1 MTAWHDW
8 SRVKS
13 GQNYLPPAAE
23 KKTQVEPNPVV
34 PSSLQRS
41 PFVAAGKV
49 LFCANFAFKSLIFS
63 SFWCIQRHPLE
74 DLTSQI
80 PNPPFYPSCFRCNNS
95 AHGVGASKEGPAPL
109 SRFLPSLIL
118 LELLERYTHLG
129 HRDLLILLVDHRVRL
144 LLVMSLN
151 FKLHVPIMASGNPP
165 FIIRDHLYSVDDRL
179 KRGRPPPLLKGADED
194 VIIDEEPAPEATS
207 VIDPAS
213 VSRCCIERGLF
224 PAVPLFFQYP
234 CSTSKG
240 WSEWVDDE
248 LKNPSTRDILSR
260 AGVLEAIFASKAC
273 DIHIEVKTLRH
284 LVRRWSTETHT
295 FICSWGEFTPM
306 LEDVAN
312 IFHLPLCG
320 SQDPFHIALTPED
333 GLKLE
338 TLRKGAPTSPSTS
351 LRFSNW
357 IQFFGNSDRDEPCR
371 LAAFVSLW
379 LGRFLFCD
387 FSQDCLHGRV
397 FPLALAIARGSMIP
411 LAPMFLGHLYRLLD
425 QIQFLEKGAAGTM
438 AVETFVNSS
447 FLQIFLWERFKGIEV
462 SPLPYSKAESLVASD
477 ENSYMPGSLP
487 LICRWFRR
495 MQRKGQNF
503 LELLDDVEQFIFR
516 PYCAS
521 SEGFRSMPLYA
532 DSAALMEALAM
543 PTQGCWLRREAL
555 LSAACLPLPTFG
567 DDHLEISVHYSP
579 YRVRR
584 QLGFDQG
591 VPSRPNH
598 GGSLTLHRVFWT
610 GDSVPGDGRPLA
622 LALASRQRVG
632 SLSKAYQNYWNRCF
646 ASFSRFHAAHCDRLI
661 PTIIHHARLVSEEK
675 AISLSEKR
683 NLPFISKSGEIVGDF
698 SKLKRKLEKSGS
710 HNAGKSAAHG
720 KRKREESCSAEKRQ
734 AVKGPKRFIP
744 NVAAGGPPSSR
755 KVALPESL
763 QQQPVASGSS
773 ERAAPKA
780 SSPHSTSQSK
790 GKGKGFSV
798 TPKRRSMRI
807 LETRFANTRKNK
819 GEDSGPKVV
828 VTVDDNSDDD
838 SDDGGAAGTEADIH
852 EQESARDT
860 SGMDEDFDE
869 GQYDS
874 RDEDTYPAFGT
885 SLGELDDS
893 DTTPALT
900 SDRGQRVDIEL
911 VVPTIEGTI
920 GASSEADFALP
931 TTVAEAVLSLP
942 AVQPPPSPNPC
953 TPDMA
958 ADASPP
964 LSTVPP
970 PISPIPN
977 APDIASGTA
986 QLLPAVHPLT
996 PPISS
1001 TPDITSGTAPPF
1013 PAAHPCA
1020 EMIDNSHKNGDA
1032 FIAGSSKGHSFEK
1045 GMSWQDWENSYTA
1058 FKAFFDGGVTILR
1071 SIDELLPL
1079 CHRFDGYA
1087 TFQGALVY
1095 PETVGALKRFMDK
1108 HGSLM
1113 EATDVTSS
1121 FSRCTALRALGLVLH
1136 GMDTMQLLD
1145 ITDHKLL
1152 CWRDAICEAM
1162 ILGFPVEFLL
1172 KLVKSLARAVFG
1184 AQAIRSMQLSH
1195 DSDEVKAAA
1204 DALNIKQQELENQR
1218 REMHALLLAKG
1229 ISVDSAECVTE
1240 AAARL
1245 SPGASFVL
1253 FGH

>member
-1 MTAWHDW
+1 M
-8 SRVKS
+8 
-13 GQNYLPPAAE
+13 L
-23 KKTQVEPNPVV
+23 
-34 PSSLQRS
+34 
-41 PFVAAGKV
+41 PFVLAAKYP
-49 LFCANFAFKSLIFS
+49 K
-63 SFWCIQRHPLE
+63 PL
-74 DLTSQI
+74 
-80 PNPPFYPSCFRCNNS
+80 FYPSCFHCTNS
-95 AHGVGASKEGPAPL
+95 AHGVGASKEGPVPL

-129 HRDLLILLVDHRVRL
+129 HRCRLMLGLGSLFFSFLENTCLIDYGILRVLPVEEDR
-144 LLVMSLN
+144 V
-151 FKLHVPIMASGNPP
+151 HVPIMASGNPP

-179 KRGRPPPLLKGADED
+179 KRGRPPPLLKGTDED

-240 WSEWVDDE
+240 WSEWVDAE

-273 DIHIEVKTLRH
+273 DIHIEVKALRH

-295 FICSWGEFTPM
+295 FICSWGEFTPT

-320 SQDPFHIALTPED
+320 SQDPFHIALTAED
-333 GLKLE
+333 GPKLE
-338 TLRKGAPTSPSTS
+338 ILRKGAPTSPSTS

-477 ENSYMPGSLP
+477 EDSYVPGSLP

-521 SEGFRSMPLYA
+521 SEGFKSMPLYA

-543 PTQGCWLRREAL
+543 PTQGCRLRREAL
-555 LSAACLPLPTFG
+555 MSAACLPLPTFG

-598 GGSLTLHRVFWT
+598 GDSLSLHRVFWT

-622 LALASRQRVG
+622 LALAIRQRVG
-632 SLSKAYQNYWNRCF
+632 GLSKAYQNYWNRCF
-646 ASFSRFHAAHCDRLI
+646 ASLSRFHAAHCDRLI

-710 HNAGKSAAHG
+710 HSAGKSVAHG

-734 AVKGPKRFIP
+734 AVKEPKRFIP
-744 NVAAGGPPSSR
+744 KVAAGGPPSSR

-763 QQQPVASGSS
+763 QQQPTASGSS
-773 ERAAPKA
+773 ERAVLKA

-790 GKGKGFSV
+790 GKGKGFSA

-838 SDDGGAAGTEADIH
+838 SDGDGAAGTEANIH
-852 EQESARDT
+852 EQESAHDT
-860 SGMDEDFDE
+860 SGMDGDFDE

-874 RDEDTYPAFGT
+874 HDEDIYPAFGT
-885 SLGELDDS
+885 SLGEFDDS

-900 SDRGQRVDIEL
+900 GDHGQRVDIEL
-911 VVPTIEGTI
+911 VVPAIEGTI

-931 TTVAEAVLSLP
+931 TTVAEVVLSLP

-958 ADASPP
+958 ADASPLLP
-964 LSTVPP
+964 TVPP

-977 APDIASGTA
+977 VPAIASGTA
-986 QLLPAVHPLT
+986 LLLPAAHPLT
-996 PPISS
+996 LPISS
-1001 TPDITSGTAPPF
+1001 TPDIASGTTPPL
-1013 PAAHPCA
+1013 PAAHLC
-1020 EMIDNSHKNGDA
+1020 DKNVDA
-1032 FIAGSSKGHSFEK
+1032 FIAGSSKGPSFEK

-1095 PETVGALKRFMDK
+1095 PETVGALKKFMDK
-1108 HGSLM
+1108 YGSLL

-1121 FSRCTALRALGLVLH
+1121 FSRGTALRALGLVLH
-1136 GMDTMQLLD
+1136 GMGTMQLLD

-1184 AQAIRSMQLSH
+1184 ARAIRSMQLSH

-1204 DALNIKQQELENQR
+1204 NALNIKQQELENQR

-1229 ISVDSAECVTE
+1229 VSVDSAECVTE

-1253 FGH
+1253 FGHSP

>member
-1 MTAWHDW
+1 MVNEDVDLRSKPGVGVMPGSPQGS
-8 SRVKS
+8 SRVPGNS
-13 GQNYLPPAAE
+13 G
-23 KKTQVEPNPVV
+23 
-34 PSSLQRS
+34 R
-41 PFVAAGKV
+41 V
-49 LFCANFAFKSLIFS
+49 LS
-63 SFWCIQRHPLE
+63 
-74 DLTSQI
+74 
-80 PNPPFYPSCFRCNNS
+80 
-95 AHGVGASKEGPAPL
+95 
-109 SRFLPSLIL
+109 
-118 LELLERYTHLG
+118 
-129 HRDLLILLVDHRVRL
+129 
-144 LLVMSLN
+144 
-151 FKLHVPIMASGNPP
+151 
-165 FIIRDHLYSVDDRL
+165 
-179 KRGRPPPLLKGADED
+179 KGADED
-194 VIIDEEPAPEATS
+194 IIVDEEPAPEATP

-248 LKNPSTRDILSR
+248 LKNPSTHDILSR

-295 FICSWGEFTPM
+295 FICSWGEFTPT

-351 LRFSNW
+351 LRSSNW

-397 FPLALAIARGSMIP
+397 FPLALAIAQGSMIL
-411 LAPMFLGHLYRLLD
+411 LAPMFLAHLYRLLD
-425 QIQFLEKGAAGTM
+425 HIQFLEKGEAGTM

-447 FLQIFLWERFKGIEV
+447 FLQIFLWERFRGVE
-462 SPLPYSKAESLVASD
+462 
-477 ENSYMPGSLP
+477 
-487 LICRWFRR
+487 
-495 MQRKGQNF
+495 GQNF

-543 PTQGCWLRREAL
+543 PTQGCRLRREAL

-579 YRVRR
+579 YR
-584 QLGFDQG
+584 
-591 VPSRPNH
+591 
-598 GGSLTLHRVFWT
+598 T
-610 GDSVPGDGRPLA
+610 GDSVLGDGRPLA
-622 LALASRQRVG
+622 PALASRQRVG

-683 NLPFISKSGEIVGDF
+683 NLPFISKSREIVGDF
-698 SKLKRKLEKSGS
+698 SKLKGKLEKSGS
-710 HNAGKSAAHG
+710 HSTGKSVVHG
-720 KRKREESCSAEKRQ
+720 KQKREESCSAEKRQ
-734 AVKGPKRFIP
+734 AVKGLKRFIP
-744 NVAAGGPPSSR
+744 KVAASGPPSSR
-755 KVALPESL
+755 KVALPEPL
-763 QQQPVASGSS
+763 QQQPVASCSS

-828 VTVDDNSDDD
+828 VTVDDD
-838 SDDGGAAGTEADIH
+838 SDDSGAAGTEINIH

-860 SGMDEDFDE
+860 SGMDEDLDE

-874 RDEDTYPAFGT
+874 HDEDTYPAFGT
-885 SLGELDDS
+885 SLGELDGS

-920 GASSEADFALP
+920 GAPSEADFALP

-964 LSTVPP
+964 LPTVPP

-986 QLLPAVHPLT
+986 PLP
-996 PPISS
+996 
-1001 TPDITSGTAPPF
+1001 
-1013 PAAHPCA
+1013 PAAHPFA
-1020 EMIDNSHKNGDA
+1020 GIIDNSHKNGDA
-1032 FIAGSSKGHSFEK
+1032 FIAGSSKGRSFEK

-1095 PETVGALKRFMDK
+1095 PETVAALKRFMDK
-1108 HGSLM
+1108 YGSLM

-1121 FSRCTALRALGLVLH
+1121 FSRCIALRALGLVLH

-1152 CWRDAICEAM
+1152 CWRDAICEAT
-1162 ILGFPVEFLL
+1162 ILGFRVEFLL

-1184 AQAIRSMQLSH
+1184 ARAIHSMQLSH
-1195 DSDEVKAAA
+1195 NSDEVKAAA
-1204 DALNIKQQELENQR
+1204 DALNIKQQELENQG

-1229 ISVDSAECVTE
+1229 ISVDNVECVTE

-1245 SPGASFVL
+1245 SLGASFVL
-1253 FGH
+1253 FGHSS

>member
-1 MTAWHDW
+1 MSLHFKLH
-8 SRVKS
+8 V
-13 GQNYLPPAAE
+13 YLDDHKQPC
-23 KKTQVEPNPVV
+23 
-34 PSSLQRS
+34 LIHILC
-41 PFVAAGKV
+41 V
-49 LFCANFAFKSLIFS
+49 LI
-63 SFWCIQRHPLE
+63 
-74 DLTSQI
+74 
-80 PNPPFYPSCFRCNNS
+80 PSCF
-95 AHGVGASKEGPAPL
+95 
-109 SRFLPSLIL
+109 FSLF
-118 LELLERYTHLG
+118 Y
-129 HRDLLILLVDHRVRL
+129 
-144 LLVMSLN
+144 MQ
-151 FKLHVPIMASGNPP
+151 VPIMASGNPP
-165 FIIRDHLYSVDDRL
+165 FIIRDHLYSIDDRL

-194 VIIDEEPAPEATS
+194 IIVDEEPAPEATP

-213 VSRCCIERGLF
+213 ASRCCIERGLF

-273 DIHIEVKTLRH
+273 DIHIEVKTVRH

-295 FICSWGEFTPM
+295 FICSWGEFTPT

-357 IQFFGNSDRDEPCR
+357 IQFFGNSDRDEPCC

-447 FLQIFLWERFKGIEV
+447 FLQIFLWERFKGVEV

-487 LICRWFRR
+487 LICRWSRR

-532 DSAALMEALAM
+532 DSIALMEALAM
-543 PTQGCWLRREAL
+543 PTQGCRLRREAL

-567 DDHLEISVHYSP
+567 DDHLEISEHYSP

-610 GDSVPGDGRPLA
+610 DDNVPGDGRPLA

-710 HNAGKSAAHG
+710 HSAGKSAVHG

-744 NVAAGGPPSSR
+744 KVAASSPPSSR
-755 KVALPESL
+755 KVALPGPL
-763 QQQPVASGSS
+763 QQQPVASGNS

-798 TPKRRSMRI
+798 TPRRRSMRI

-838 SDDGGAAGTEADIH
+838 SDDGGAAGTEANIH

-874 RDEDTYPAFGT
+874 HDEDTYPAFST

-900 SDRGQRVDIEL
+900 SDHGQRVDIEL
-911 VVPTIEGTI
+911 ISNIPLACFAWNIDIACCPLCPLVVPIIEDTI
-920 GASSEADFALP
+920 GAPSEADFVLP
-931 TTVAEAVLSLP
+931 TTVAKAVLSLP

-958 ADASPP
+958 VDASPP
-964 LSTVPP
+964 LPTVPP

-986 QLLPAVHPLT
+986 PLLPAVHPLT
-996 PPISS
+996 LPISS
-1001 TPDITSGTAPPF
+1001 TLDITSGTAPLL

-1020 EMIDNSHKNGDA
+1020 EIIDNSHKNGDA

-1045 GMSWQDWENSYTA
+1045 GISWQDWENSYTA

-1087 TFQGALVY
+1087 TFQSALVY
-1095 PETVGALKRFMDK
+1095 PETVAALKRFMDK
-1108 HGSLM
+1108 YGSLM

-1121 FSRCTALRALGLVLH
+1121 FSRCTALRGLGLVLH

-1162 ILGFPVEFLL
+1162 ILGFRVEFLL

-1184 AQAIRSMQLSH
+1184 ARAIHSMQLSH

-1253 FGH
+1253 FGHSP

>member
-1 MTAWHDW
+1 MANSSNSDST
-8 SRVKS
+8 
-13 GQNYLPPAAE
+13 QTINTTLPNS
-23 KKTQVEPNPVV
+23 TMNP
-34 PSSLQRS
+34 
-41 PFVAAGKV
+41 
-49 LFCANFAFKSLIFS
+49 FS
-63 SFWCIQRHPLE
+63 SFTSVVNIKLDRTNYPLWLAQILPILRSRDLMGYVDGTIVCPSQQLSGSTTTNPAYTTWVQYDQMILSWINGSLTPSVLSVVASKRTSSATWEALEQRYAS
-74 DLTSQI
+74 TSQNRI
-80 PNPPFYPSCFRCNNS
+80 LFLRNELLQTKKGDLLVADYLDKMNAISDNLALAGKPVGDDELVQIILNNLGPAYECRGLFLPAANRLGCCKRWTEEIAPFCLAKYQNLPFYPSCFRCSNS
-95 AHGVGASKEGPAPL
+95 AHGVGASKEGSAPL

-118 LELLERYTHLG
+118 LELLERYTHFG
-129 HRDLLILLVDHRVRL
+129 HRDLLVLLVDHKARL

-234 CSTSKG
+234 CSISKG
-240 WSEWVDDE
+240 WSEWVDAE
-248 LKNPSTRDILSR
+248 LKSPSTRDILSR

-273 DIHIEVKTLRH
+273 DIHIEAKTLRH

-295 FICSWGEFTPM
+295 FICSWGEFTPT

-320 SQDPFHIALTPED
+320 SQDPFHIALTAED
-333 GLKLE
+333 GPKLE
-338 TLRKGAPTSPSTS
+338 ILRKGAPTSPSTS

-477 ENSYMPGSLP
+477 ENSYVPGSLP

-543 PTQGCWLRREAL
+543 PTQGCQLRREAL

-567 DDHLEISVHYSP
+567 DDHLETSVHYSP

-598 GGSLTLHRVFWT
+598 GDSLSLHRVFWT

-622 LALASRQRVG
+622 LALASRKRVG
-632 SLSKAYQNYWNRCF
+632 GLSKAYQNYWNRCF
-646 ASFSRFHAAHCDRLI
+646 ASLSRFHAAHCDRLI

-710 HNAGKSAAHG
+710 HSAGKSVVHG
-720 KRKREESCSAEKRQ
+720 
-734 AVKGPKRFIP
+734 
-744 NVAAGGPPSSR
+744 
-755 KVALPESL
+755 
-763 QQQPVASGSS
+763 
-773 ERAAPKA
+773 
-780 SSPHSTSQSK
+780 
-790 GKGKGFSV
+790 
-798 TPKRRSMRI
+798 
-807 LETRFANTRKNK
+807 
-819 GEDSGPKVV
+819 
-828 VTVDDNSDDD
+828 
-838 SDDGGAAGTEADIH
+838 
-852 EQESARDT
+852 SAR
-860 SGMDEDFDE
+860 
-869 GQYDS
+869 
-874 RDEDTYPAFGT
+874 
-885 SLGELDDS
+885 
-893 DTTPALT
+893 
-900 SDRGQRVDIEL
+900 
-911 VVPTIEGTI
+911 
-920 GASSEADFALP
+920 
-931 TTVAEAVLSLP
+931 
-942 AVQPPPSPNPC
+942 
-953 TPDMA
+953 
-958 ADASPP
+958 
-964 LSTVPP
+964 
-970 PISPIPN
+970 
-977 APDIASGTA
+977 
-986 QLLPAVHPLT
+986 
-996 PPISS
+996 
-1001 TPDITSGTAPPF
+1001 
-1013 PAAHPCA
+1013 
-1020 EMIDNSHKNGDA
+1020 
-1032 FIAGSSKGHSFEK
+1032 
-1045 GMSWQDWENSYTA
+1045 
-1058 FKAFFDGGVTILR
+1058 
-1071 SIDELLPL
+1071 
-1079 CHRFDGYA
+1079 
-1087 TFQGALVY
+1087 
-1095 PETVGALKRFMDK
+1095 
-1108 HGSLM
+1108 
-1113 EATDVTSS
+1113 
-1121 FSRCTALRALGLVLH
+1121 
-1136 GMDTMQLLD
+1136 
-1145 ITDHKLL
+1145 
-1152 CWRDAICEAM
+1152 
-1162 ILGFPVEFLL
+1162 
-1172 KLVKSLARAVFG
+1172 
-1184 AQAIRSMQLSH
+1184 
-1195 DSDEVKAAA
+1195 KAAA
-1204 DALNIKQQELENQR
+1204 PR
-1218 REMHALLLAKG
+1218 KG
-1229 ISVDSAECVTE
+1229 K
-1240 AAARL
+1240 L
-1245 SPGASFVL
+1245 
-1253 FGH
+1253 

>member
-1 MTAWHDW
+1 MRASTLA
-8 SRVKS
+8 RPRKKVQS
-13 GQNYLPPAAE
+13 GRNHPSPAAG

-34 PSSLQRS
+34 PSSFQRS

-49 LFCANFAFKSLIFS
+49 LLCANFAFKSLIFS
-63 SFWCIQRHPLE
+63 YFWCIRRHPLE

-80 PNPPFYPSCFRCNNS
+80 PKPPFYPSCSRCNNS

-129 HRDLLILLVDHRVRL
+129 HRDLLVLLVDHKARL

-165 FIIRDHLYSVDDRL
+165 LIIRDHLYSVDDRL

-240 WSEWVDDE
+240 WSEWVDAE

-295 FICSWGEFTPM
+295 FICSWGEFTPT

-320 SQDPFHIALTPED
+320 SQDPFHIALTAED
-333 GLKLE
+333 GPKLE
-338 TLRKGAPTSPSTS
+338 ILRKGAPTSPSTS

-371 LAAFVSLW
+371 LAALLAWESVS
-379 LGRFLFCD
+379 
-387 FSQDCLHGRV
+387 
-397 FPLALAIARGSMIP
+397 
-411 LAPMFLGHLYRLLD
+411 
-425 QIQFLEKGAAGTM
+425 GAAGTM

-447 FLQIFLWERFKGIEV
+447 FLQIFLWERFKGIE
-462 SPLPYSKAESLVASD
+462 
-477 ENSYMPGSLP
+477 NSYVPGSLP

-503 LELLDDVEQFIFR
+503 LELLDDVDQFIFR

-532 DSAALMEALAM
+532 DSTALMEALAM
-543 PTQGCWLRREAL
+543 PTQGCRLRREAL

-591 VPSRPNH
+591 VPFRPNH
-598 GGSLTLHRVFWT
+598 GGSLSLHRVFWT
-610 GDSVPGDGRPLA
+610 GDSVLGDGRPLA
-622 LALASRQRVG
+622 LALASR
-632 SLSKAYQNYWNRCF
+632 
-646 ASFSRFHAAHCDRLI
+646 RFHAAHYDRLI

-683 NLPFISKSGEIVGDF
+683 NLPFISKSGEIFGDF

-710 HNAGKSAAHG
+710 HSAGKSVAHG

-744 NVAAGGPPSSR
+744 KVAAGGPPSSR

-780 SSPHSTSQSK
+780 SSPHSTSQSN

-838 SDDGGAAGTEADIH
+838 SDDDGTAGTEANIH
-852 EQESARDT
+852 EQESARNT

-874 RDEDTYPAFGT
+874 HDEDTYPAFGT

-900 SDRGQRVDIEL
+900 GDHGQRVDIEL
-911 VVPTIEGTI
+911 VVPTIEGTT

-931 TTVAEAVLSLP
+931 TTVAEVVLSLP

-953 TPDMA
+953 TSDTA
-958 ADASPP
+958 ADASPLLP
-964 LSTVPP
+964 TVPP
-970 PISPIPN
+970 PVSPIPN
-977 APDIASGTA
+977 VPDIASGTA
-986 QLLPAVHPLT
+986 LPLPAAHPLT
-996 PPISS
+996 LPISS
-1001 TPDITSGTAPPF
+1001 TPVITSGTAPPL

-1020 EMIDNSHKNGDA
+1020 EMIDNGHKNGDA

-1079 CHRFDGYA
+1079 CHKFDGYA

-1095 PETVGALKRFMDK
+1095 PETVGALK
-1108 HGSLM
+1108 
-1113 EATDVTSS
+1113 
-1121 FSRCTALRALGLVLH
+1121 
-1136 GMDTMQLLD
+1136 
-1145 ITDHKLL
+1145 
-1152 CWRDAICEAM
+1152 
-1162 ILGFPVEFLL
+1162 
-1172 KLVKSLARAVFG
+1172 SLARAVFG
-1184 AQAIRSMQLSH
+1184 ARAIRSMQLSH

-1229 ISVDSAECVTE
+1229 VSVDSAECVTE

-1253 FGH
+1253 FGHSP